1 MGDISDKIEQL
12 EESLRR
18 QQKQFLMEHYAQRL
32 MEQLEGEVDDLDD
45 ETVDSLL
52 AARLY
57 ASSEMAA
64 QITRILASQGRD
76 QEWEP
81 QS

>member
-45 ETVDSLL
+45 ET
-52 AARLY
+52 
-57 ASSEMAA
+57 
-64 QITRILASQGRD
+64 
-76 QEWEP
+76 
-81 QS
+81 